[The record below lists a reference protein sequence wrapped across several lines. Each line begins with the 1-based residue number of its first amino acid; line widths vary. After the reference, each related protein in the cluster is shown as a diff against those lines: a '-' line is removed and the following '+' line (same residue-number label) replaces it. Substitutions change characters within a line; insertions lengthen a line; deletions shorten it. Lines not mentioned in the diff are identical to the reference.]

1 MEHYRRQMTLSAS
14 PAVVYQALAT
24 QQGVRN
30 WWTRT
35 CEVAEVVGGRAEF
48 RFDTCWKVMRIAQ
61 LLPQQQVVWQCIDA
75 NLDVAGLTT
84 TNEWVGTRIV
94 FRLAPAEGGKT
105 RLEFEHQGL
114 TPDLQCFGICQDGW
128 NLFLGSLQAYVDTG
142 SGQPFGAAA
151 ATDAATEPMAHA

>member
-30 WWTRT
+30 WWSRS
-35 CEVAEVVGGRAEF
+35 CEVAEVVGGQAVF
-48 RFDTCWKVMRIAQ
+48 RFDQCYKVMQIESLIPEQ
-61 LLPQQQVVWQCIDA
+61 EVVWHCVEAHIEGP
-75 NLDVAGLTT
+75 GLTRK
-84 TNEWVGTRIV
+84 NEWVGTHIV

-114 TPDLQCFGICQDGW
+114 TPELQCFELCQAGW
-128 NLFLGSLQAYVDTG
+128 NRFLGSLQSYVDTG
-142 SGQPFGAAA
+142 SGQPFV
-151 ATDAATEPMAHA
+151 ATEPMAHA